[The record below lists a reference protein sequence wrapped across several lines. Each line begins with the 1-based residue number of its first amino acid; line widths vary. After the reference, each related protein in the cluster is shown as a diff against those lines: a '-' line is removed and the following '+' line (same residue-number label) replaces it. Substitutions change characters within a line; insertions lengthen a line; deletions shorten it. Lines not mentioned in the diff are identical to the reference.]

1 MKKREVEFPSANPK
15 EMIRGDLFMPDGEGP
30 WPTIVMGGG
39 WCYVKELIMPEYAEF
54 FVRQGMAALVFDY
67 RCLGLSDGLPRQHL
81 DPWMQIADYR
91 SAIDALSY
99 LDPFKGEVDASRLG
113 IWGISYGGGHVLA
126 VGALDDRVKCIV
138 SQVPAID
145 GLSIAKRGHGTTG
158 YRDLMARFAENR
170 KTRYLSGVDGT
181 IPHSGDPKKELV
193 MLPHPE
199 TKEVFMKIKATTAP
213 RHEHWSTIASGELFL
228 GYDIRPYLP
237 RIVDTPTLM
246 VVAEGDDITLWDE
259 EILAFNQIATTKKK
273 LFVQG
278 ATTHMTLYSDMS
290 KVAIAGTEAA
300 NWCRQWLIER

>member
-1 MKKREVEFPSANPK
+1 MKKIEVEFPSANPN
-15 EMIRGDLFMPDGEGP
+15 EMIRGDLFLPEGQGP
-30 WPTIVMGGG
+30 WPVVVMGGG

-54 FVRQGMAALVFDY
+54 FVRQGMAALTFDY
-67 RCLGLSDGLPRQHL
+67 RCLGLSDGQPRQHL
-81 DPWMQIADYR
+81 DPWMQIDDYR
-91 SAIDALSY
+91 SVIDAVSY
-99 LDPFKGEVDASRLG
+99 LDFFKEYVDPSRIG

-145 GLSIAKRGHGTTG
+145 GLSIARRGHGTVG
-158 YRDLMARFAENR
+158 YRELLAHFAENR

-181 IPHSGDPKKELV
+181 IPHSGDPRKELV

-199 TKEVFMKIKATTAP
+199 TKEVFMQIKATTAP
-213 RHEHWSTIASGELFL
+213 RHEHYSTIASGEAFL
-228 GYDIRPYLP
+228 AYDMRPYLP

-246 VVAEGDDITLWDE
+246 VVAQGDDITLWDE
-259 EILAFNQIATTKKK
+259 EIAAFNQIATTKKK

-278 ATTHMTLYSDMS
+278 ETSHMTLYSDMS

-300 NWCRQWLIER
+300 NWCREWL